1 VIGDKR
7 KFLSALVTLPHDQ
20 KDAEKWREYV
30 KNAVDKY
37 NENPISSA
45 QKIQKYKLINGD
57 FTVEN
62 DLMTPTMKLKRAKIY
77 QKYLSDIENFYLCV

>member
-1 VIGDKR
+1 VIGDKK

-30 KNAVDKY
+30 KRAVDKY
-37 NENPISSA
+37 NDNPISSA
-45 QKIQKYKLINGD
+45 QKIQKYKLINDD

-77 QKYLSDIENFYLCV
+77 QKYLDTIDSIYS